1 MKYASMSGPGAPA
14 RFLARV
20 TNLVF
25 TRTGSQVVLTWA
37 AAANATS
44 YIVEA
49 GSASGLSNIVVID
62 TGNAATQLTATA
74 PPWDLLRQG
83 ARQERLWS
91 WGDLESSRHHGEL
104 KPRPPGCASPHA
116 EIAGH

>member
-1 MKYASMSGPGAPA
+1 VFSATGTTESAASNEVRVDVGPGGPCQIPGA
-14 RFLARV
+14 V

-37 AAANATS
+37 AATNATS

-74 PPWDLLRQG
+74 PPGTYFVRVRGKSACG
-83 ARQERLWS
+83 AGLTSNQVV
-91 WGDLESSRHHGEL
+91 
-104 KPRPPGCASPHA
+104 
-116 EIAGH
+116 ITVN